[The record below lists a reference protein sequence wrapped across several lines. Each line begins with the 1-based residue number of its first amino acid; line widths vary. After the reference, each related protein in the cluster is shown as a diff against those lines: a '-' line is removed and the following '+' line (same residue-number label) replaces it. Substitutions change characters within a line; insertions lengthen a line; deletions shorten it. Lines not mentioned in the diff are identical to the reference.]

1 MKSLQWTPWSHL
13 VLCHFIYSFIH
24 VYLPRC
30 LEGEIGSLKKQ
41 HWVTVWPLMSNGR
54 TRTLTAF
61 NQPAQLLSVSPS
73 SAFLW
78 LWMFVIVSCNL
89 SSLARLP
96 RVSVLCLWHL
106 IKCERGSLGMEHQ
119 PGGHMRQV
127 DGCTL
132 LCDPVKMHAHTPV
145 TTPYVN

>member
-13 VLCHFIYSFIH
+13 ALCHFIYSFIH

-119 PGGHMRQV
+119 PGGHTRQV